1 MAGLKKSIN
10 YQHTFLSYSAL
21 VWCPCARLWLKS
33 FLVTLVVSTG
43 QTHNFG
49 NLRPAI
55 PWSPMYRLL
64 IPYIK
69 PSVRESMIKS
79 RWAPGLIAIMSA
91 SDSHSDDYLNKSHFV
106 CYQSESQVIDT
117 MCELS
122 YRNLSQQV
130 WRTLQYVIWAQH
142 TFIQ

>member
-1 MAGLKKSIN
+1 MSVREIMIKG
-10 YQHTFLSYSAL
+10 H
-21 VWCPCARLWLKS
+21 

-79 RWAPGLIAIMSA
+79 HWAPGLNVYDVFEI
-91 SDSHSDDYLNKSHFV
+91 
-106 CYQSESQVIDT
+106 
-117 MCELS
+117 
-122 YRNLSQQV
+122 
-130 WRTLQYVIWAQH
+130 
-142 TFIQ
+142 